1 MRKPLILAHF
11 FAILALLLNLPAM
24 AQPVAEPRT
33 KLTVATYN
41 IENLFDVFDDPYTA
55 DEGTKVKP
63 REQLEKVAAMIRK
76 LDADVI
82 AFEEIENEN
91 VLKAFITEMLGDMN
105 YKYVAA
111 ATTNDGRGIR
121 TAIASRLPIQSIV
134 SYRFL
139 DLKLEGDERTWRFAR
154 DLMHVKLEVSKDR
167 TLHTFIVHLKSKSSR
182 DEGDDKQGASWR
194 LAEATMSRK
203 LIDGI
208 IAKDP
213 QAWVI
218 MTGDLNDTPD
228 SPPIKQLTS
237 DLPVAGDRPASK
249 GLTDLH
255 EHLTGEEAI
264 SYLKKPYRSRIDY
277 ILTSPALGKRVVKES
292 AKIVNSETELTA
304 GSDHAP
310 VIATFDVKE

>member
-1 MRKPLILAHF
+1 MRTRPFIPHF
-11 FAILALLLNLPAM
+11 SVVIALLLSLPLH
-24 AQPVAEPRT
+24 AQPVAQPRT
-33 KLTVATYN
+33 TVTVAAYN

-63 REQLEKVAAMIRK
+63 REQLEQVATMIRK
-76 LDADVI
+76 LNADVI

-139 DLKLEGDERTWRFAR
+139 DLTLEGDQRTWRFAR

-167 TLHTFIVHLKSKSSR
+167 TLHAFVVHLKSKSSR
-182 DEGDDKQGASWR
+182 GEGDDKQGASWR
-194 LAEATMSRK
+194 LAEATMARK
-203 LIDGI
+203 IIDGI
-208 IAKDP
+208 LAKEPD
-213 QAWVI
+213 AWI
-218 MTGDLNDTPD
+218 LMTGDLNDTPD
-228 SPPIKQLTS
+228 SPPIKQLIG
-237 DLPVAGDRPASK
+237 DLPASATRAASK

-255 EHLTGEEAI
+255 EHLMGEDAI

-277 ILTSPALGKRVVKES
+277 ILTSPALAKRVVKES
-292 AKIVNSETELTA
+292 AKIVNSDTTLTA

-310 VIATFDVKE
+310 IIATFDVKE